1 MIRKPLEAGMFTL
14 TSISSVLLL
23 VCTVLSAGNA
33 ISRFAF
39 SVSSP
44 FIEEFSCIMAVI
56 IMYLMQP
63 RLEYKDEQLS
73 IAILDEKLKNFPAA
87 RRVIFYIRGLVTL
100 FIYVL
105 LIKAGFDVVRV
116 NMGTQSSTPI
126 MHLPYAVLYG
136 IVTAL
141 LIVVV
146 FYWIFHFFLKRDFRE
161 GAEK

>member
-1 MIRKPLEAGMFTL
+1 MIRKPLEVGIFSL
-14 TSISSVLLL
+14 TSVSSVLLL
-23 VCTVLSAGNA
+23 VCTVLSTGNA
-33 ISRFAF
+33 VSRFAF

-44 FIEEFSCIMAVI
+44 FVEEFCCIMAVI

-73 IAILDEKLKNFPAA
+73 IAILDEKLKGYPMA

-116 NMGTQSSTPI
+116 NAGTSSSTPV
-126 MHLPYAVLYG
+126 MHMPYAILYG
-136 IVTAL
+136 IVVAL

-146 FYWIFHFFLKRDFRE
+146 VYWLFHFFLKDWRE
-161 GAEK
+161 KV